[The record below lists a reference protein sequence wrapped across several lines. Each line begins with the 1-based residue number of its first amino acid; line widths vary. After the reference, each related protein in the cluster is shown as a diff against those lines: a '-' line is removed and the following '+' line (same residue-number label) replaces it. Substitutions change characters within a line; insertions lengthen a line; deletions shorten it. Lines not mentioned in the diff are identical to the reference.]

1 MNWYGM
7 AGPRTSSDYQRTDPA
22 TWLDQYGD
30 VLYGYALLRV
40 RRQDLAEDL
49 VQETLLAAIEAR
61 DRFEARS
68 SERTWL
74 VSILRRK
81 IVDYFRRAQRIQLEV
96 VNRGEE
102 AHFFDAKGRRK
113 FRVRKWR
120 GDPQQ
125 TLERKEFWHT
135 LEQCL
140 SQLPRAVAN
149 TFVLKELD
157 RLASEEICNELDIT
171 PSNLSVRLHRA
182 RLLLQQCLE
191 RHWFSSN
198 EQR

>member
-1 MNWYGM
+1 MVEPP
-7 AGPRTSSDYQRTDPA
+7 ASEDSTRTDPA
-22 TWLDQYGD
+22 NWLDQYGD
-30 VLYGYALLRV
+30 ILYGYALLRV
-40 RRQDLAEDL
+40 RRQDVAEDL

-61 DRFEARS
+61 KRFAARS

-74 VSILRRK
+74 ISILRHK
-81 IVDYFRRAQRIQLEV
+81 IVDHFRREQRARLEV
-96 VNRGEE
+96 VDLGEE
-102 AHFFDAKGRRK
+102 AQFFDANGRRK
-113 FRVRKWR
+113 SYVPKWR

-125 TLERKEFWHT
+125 TLEREEFWQT

-140 SQLPRAVAN
+140 SQLPPAIAD

-157 RLASEEICNELDIT
+157 RLAGEEICSELQIT

-191 RHWFSSN
+191 RNWFSNN
-198 EQR
+198 EEQ